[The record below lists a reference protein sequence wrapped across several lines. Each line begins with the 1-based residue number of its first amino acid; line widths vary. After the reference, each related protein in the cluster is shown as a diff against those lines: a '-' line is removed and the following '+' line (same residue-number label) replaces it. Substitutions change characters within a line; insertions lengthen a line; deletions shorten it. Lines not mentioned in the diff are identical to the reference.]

1 MTPPTP
7 LNLKTFQKFTRF
19 CRATLPFS
27 EKHSPKRI
35 SSTTC
40 VHRKMLMITEDIL
53 AQSHIGSS
61 LDQDDLQTKSD
72 GDGDDDD
79 DGDSDGDDDGDSDG
93 DDDGDGD
100 GDIEPFLHRAT
111 TQISWKPK
119 VNEMHPLL
127 PINRRLPLKPGE
139 K

>member
-1 MTPPTP
+1 
-7 LNLKTFQKFTRF
+7 
-19 CRATLPFS
+19 
-27 EKHSPKRI
+27 
-35 SSTTC
+35 
-40 VHRKMLMITEDIL
+40 MLMITEDIL

-79 DGDSDGDDDGDSDG
+79 DS
-93 DDDGDGD
+93 D